1 MDTAVINIDTCNV
14 ANLETDIKMHGTVEK
29 AKLKIVNLLT
39 QLPGKMRTYR
49 LQAAVAEY
57 KMAVHELETFRNAAV
72 KKSIDELLADANVSL
87 E

>member
-1 MDTAVINIDTCNV
+1 MDTAIINIDTFNV
-14 ANLETDIKMHGTVEK
+14 ANLDTDIKMNGFVEK
-29 AKLKIVNLLT
+29 AKLKVLNLLT
-39 QLPGKMRTYR
+39 QLPGEMRSYR

-57 KMAVHELETFRNAAV
+57 KMAVHELKSFRNAAV